1 MSACISGPNPQVAT
15 KGVRHD
21 SGLKFGGS
29 LDYGVLSQLDV
40 TTLLLCFVVAL
51 VAGIVKGAVGFA
63 MPLILVSGISSLTDP
78 KLAIAAMLIPTVV
91 SNIFQT
97 FRQGVNPALA
107 AAREYWRYLVVVCIF
122 IFLSAQLVPFISS
135 QVFYLILGIP
145 VVFLSLV
152 QLAGIQLSVAPENRK
167 KAEWVLGVISGLL
180 GGFAGTWGPTTVMY
194 LLAINTPKAKQMI
207 VQGVVYG
214 AGSVTLISAHLQSG
228 VMNKETAPFSL
239 LLLPIAMLGMWYGF
253 RIQDRLDQK
262 LFRRLTLVVLVIAG
276 LNLLRKGLT
285 G

>member
-1 MSACISGPNPQVAT
+1 M
-15 KGVRHD
+15 
-21 SGLKFGGS
+21 
-29 LDYGVLSQLDV
+29 DYGVLSQLDV

-78 KLAIAAMLIPTVV
+78 KLAIAAMLVPTVV

-97 FRQGVNPALA
+97 FRQGFNPALA
-107 AAREYWRYLVVVCIF
+107 AAKEYWRYLVVVCIF

-239 LLLPIAMLGMWYGF
+239 LLLPVAMLGMWYGF

>member
-1 MSACISGPNPQVAT
+1 M
-15 KGVRHD
+15 
-21 SGLKFGGS
+21 
-29 LDYGVLSQLDV
+29 DYGVLSQLDV

>member
-1 MSACISGPNPQVAT
+1 M
-15 KGVRHD
+15 
-21 SGLKFGGS
+21 
-29 LDYGVLSQLDV
+29 DYGVLSQFDA
-40 TTLLLCFVVAL
+40 TTLVLCLVVAL
-51 VAGIVKGAVGFA
+51 LAGVVKGAVGFA
-63 MPLILVSGISSLTDP
+63 MPLILVSGISSLADP
-78 KLAIAAMLIPTVV
+78 KVAIAAMLIPTVV

-97 FRQGVNPALA
+97 FRQGMAPAFDA
-107 AAREYWRYLVVVCIF
+107 AKDYWRYLLVVCIF

-135 QVFYLILGIP
+135 QVFYLVLGIP
-145 VVFLSLV
+145 VVGLSLV
-152 QLAGIQLSVAPENRK
+152 QLAGFQMTVAPENRN
-167 KAEWVLGVISGLL
+167 KAEWFLGVVSGLL

-228 VMNKETAPFSL
+228 VLNKDTAPFSL
-239 LLLPIAMLGMWYGF
+239 LLLPIAVIGMWVGF

-262 LFRRLTLVVLVIAG
+262 VFRRLTLIVLIIAG
-276 LNLLRKGLT
+276 LNLVRKGLT